1 MITRNRI
8 GNSRTGSSPAAS
20 PVTAAAEAP
29 HASMSIGSEPG
40 AIGRSGWRTPDARQE
55 SNA

>member
-1 MITRNRI
+1 
-8 GNSRTGSSPAAS
+8 
-20 PVTAAAEAP
+20 
-29 HASMSIGSEPG
+29 MSIGSEPG